1 MKRVDWGVPE
11 RVWRVTVRL
20 GEKDIEN
27 MEAIRKEALGRRGSV
42 RMAMSY
48 ADTIREALAVAAR
61 EQQCSN
67 ETLTKGGRP

>member
-1 MKRVDWGVPE
+1 MKRVDWEVPE

-20 GEKDIEN
+20 GERDIAN

-48 ADTIREALAVAAR
+48 ADTVREALAVAAR
-61 EQQCSN
+61 EQGRGN
-67 ETLTKGGRP
+67 GTLTKEGRA